1 MRGRREKR
9 RTRIIRLSCYIA
21 AVVFLISATALDS
34 LTWIP
39 FIPCCMSIGW
49 LTLVGV
55 ANDPYRGREVKKD
68 ENRTGDLRR
77 D

>member
-9 RTRIIRLSCYIA
+9 RTRIIRLSCYTA

-39 FIPCCMSIGW
+39 FILCCLSIGW

-55 ANDPYRGREVKKD
+55 ANDTYRKKGTREFADSADANKK
-68 ENRTGDLRR
+68 
-77 D
+77 

>member
-9 RTRIIRLSCYIA
+9 RTRIIRLSCYTA

-39 FIPCCMSIGW
+39 FILCCLAVSW

-55 ANDPYRGREVKKD
+55 ANDPYRKKGTREFAYSADANKK
-68 ENRTGDLRR
+68 
-77 D
+77 

>member
-1 MRGRREKR
+1 MRGRRER
-9 RTRIIRLSCYIA
+9 RTRIVKISCYIA

-39 FIPCCMSIGW
+39 FILCCLSIGW

-55 ANDPYRGREVKKD
+55 ANDPYRKKGTREFADSADASKK
-68 ENRTGDLRR
+68 
-77 D
+77 

>member
-9 RTRIIRLSCYIA
+9 RTRIIRLSCYTA

-49 LTLVGV
+49 LTLVGI
-55 ANDPYRGREVKKD
+55 ANDPYRKKGIRESANSTDANKK
-68 ENRTGDLRR
+68 
-77 D
+77 

>member
-1 MRGRREKR
+1 MRGRRER
-9 RTRIIRLSCYIA
+9 RTRIVKISCYIA

-39 FIPCCMSIGW
+39 FILCCLSIGW

-55 ANDPYRGREVKKD
+55 ANDPYRGKD
-68 ENRTGDLRR
+68 DKH
-77 D
+77 

>member
-1 MRGRREKR
+1 MRGRRER
-9 RTRIIRLSCYIA
+9 RTRIVKISCYIA

-39 FIPCCMSIGW
+39 FILCCLSISW

-55 ANDPYRGREVKKD
+55 ANDPYRGKD
-68 ENRTGDLRR
+68 DKH
-77 D
+77 

>member
-1 MRGRREKR
+1 MRGRREKW
-9 RTRIIRLSCYIA
+9 RTRIIRLSCYTA

-55 ANDPYRGREVKKD
+55 ANDPYRKKGTRKFAD
-68 ENRTGDLRR
+68 SADANKK
-77 D
+77 

>member
-1 MRGRREKR
+1 MRGRREK

-39 FIPCCMSIGW
+39 FIICCLSIGW

-55 ANDPYRGREVKKD
+55 ANDSYRGKEVKKD
-68 ENRTGDLRR
+68 ENRTGDFRR

>member
-1 MRGRREKR
+1 MRGRRER
-9 RTRIIRLSCYIA
+9 RTRIVKISCYIA

-39 FIPCCMSIGW
+39 FILCCLSIGW

-55 ANDPYRGREVKKD
+55 ATDPYRKKGTREFADSADASKK
-68 ENRTGDLRR
+68 
-77 D
+77 

>member
-9 RTRIIRLSCYIA
+9 RTRIIKLSCYIA

-34 LTWIP
+34 ATWIP
-39 FIPCCMSIGW
+39 FILCCLAVSW

-55 ANDPYRGREVKKD
+55 ANDPYRGKD
-68 ENRTGDLRR
+68 DKH
-77 D
+77 